1 MRVRLGSLV
10 RAGSGA
16 MDSYTHLHIDDLRP
30 IVETLAEQSK
40 VAAALRAAERE
51 AEAANKRLSAPNT
64 VSTETSG
71 AENTAQ
77 R

>member
-1 MRVRLGSLV
+1 
-10 RAGSGA
+10 
-16 MDSYTHLHIDDLRP
+16 MDSYTHLYIEDLRP
-30 IVETLAEQSK
+30 IAERLAEQSK
-40 VAAALRAAERE
+40 AAAALRAAERE

-64 VSTETSG
+64 LSTQTSG